1 MKLYI
6 ISFRVKIKNVIY
18 IKVFIIYRF
27 NDVLYIK
34 ITELFNDN
42 RMLKIV
48 VKILYFHLVNLFCY
62 ISSINRIIYL

>member
-42 RMLKIV
+42 RMLKTA
-48 VKILYFHLVNLFCY
+48 VKILYFLLVNLSLILY
-62 ISSINRIIYL
+62 

>member
-42 RMLKIV
+42 RMLKTV
-48 VKILYFHLVNLFCY
+48 VKILYFLLVNLFCY

>member
-42 RMLKIV
+42 RMLKTV
-48 VKILYFHLVNLFCY
+48 VKILYFLLVNLVTIFKY
-62 ISSINRIIYL
+62 FI

>member
-42 RMLKIV
+42 RMLKTV
-48 VKILYFHLVNLFCY
+48 VKILYFLLVNLLEFE
-62 ISSINRIIYL
+62 

>member
-42 RMLKIV
+42 RMLKTV
-48 VKILYFHLVNLFCY
+48 VKILYFLLVNLVTKFKY
-62 ISSINRIIYL
+62 FI

>member
-42 RMLKIV
+42 RMLKTV
-48 VKILYFHLVNLFCY
+48 VKILYFLLVNLKYFL
-62 ISSINRIIYL
+62 IFIFI

>member
-42 RMLKIV
+42 RMLKTV
-48 VKILYFHLVNLFCY
+48 VKILYFLLVYLFCY

>member
-42 RMLKIV
+42 RMLKTV
-48 VKILYFHLVNLFCY
+48 VKILYFLLVNLNIFRAL
-62 ISSINRIIYL
+62 ILT

>member
-42 RMLKIV
+42 RMLKTV
-48 VKILYFHLVNLFCY
+48 VKILYFLLVNLATKFK
-62 ISSINRIIYL
+62 YLI

>member
-42 RMLKIV
+42 RMLKTV
-48 VKILYFHLVNLFCY
+48 VKILYFLLVNLFCY
-62 ISSINRIIYL
+62 ISSINRIIFL

>member
-18 IKVFIIYRF
+18 IQIFIIYRF

-42 RMLKIV
+42 RMLKTV
-48 VKILYFHLVNLFCY
+48 VKILNFLLVNLNIFRAL
-62 ISSINRIIYL
+62 ILT

>member
-18 IKVFIIYRF
+18 IIVIIIYRF

-42 RMLKIV
+42 RMLKTV
-48 VKILYFHLVNLFCY
+48 VKILYFLLVNLFF
-62 ISSINRIIYL
+62 IYHQLIE

>member
-42 RMLKIV
+42 RMLKTA
-48 VKILYFHLVNLFCY
+48 VKILYFLLVNLFCY

>member
-27 NDVLYIK
+27 NDVLYKK

-42 RMLKIV
+42 RMLKTV
-48 VKILYFHLVNLFCY
+48 VKILYFLLVNLFCY